1 MAAELGD
8 PMTTLCAQG
17 QSSPHRV
24 SQVITLPKQS
34 VLSSR
39 EIAGKE
45 GIHTLAMI

>member
-39 EIAGKE
+39 EIGKE